1 MTYNTFHIL
10 YSNIF
15 KGKLH
20 ESPMHY
26 LAVLHFINIITAA
39 VLAQE
44 FIANSLSTTFK
55 AQKKLM
61 VRGKMG

>member
-1 MTYNTFHIL
+1 
-10 YSNIF
+10 
-15 KGKLH
+15 
-20 ESPMHY
+20 MHY